1 MWDGARIQET
11 EPGPE
16 GKMVRMTPKMKGW
29 EAGHSYVLQANNEA
43 VSVRRGL
50 SACRSNGQIGG

>member
-16 GKMVRMTPKMKGW
+16 GKMVRTTPKMKGW

-43 VSVRRGL
+43 VSVRWG
-50 SACRSNGQIGG
+50 